1 MKTNNKP
8 KALKNTPNCNNGFFR
23 ALLFGFLT
31 CAVTWLLLTLVF
43 ALILSKQTDSKM
55 LGSIFT
61 PAIVVISLALG
72 GFVSGKIDKSSAVLS
87 AFLLGITVLGISY
100 ALSTLFDISRN
111 PGALLKT
118 VEIAVM
124 FVCPIVGAVIATR
137 KRKSPVR
144 RKRKM

>member
-1 MKTNNKP
+1 MKQNNKS
-8 KALKNTPNCNNGFFR
+8 KALKNSPNCNNGFFR

-31 CAVTWLLLTLVF
+31 CVAAWLLLTLLF
-43 ALILSKQTDSKM
+43 ALIMSKQTDSKM

-72 GFVSGKIDKSSAVLS
+72 GFVSGKIDKSSAILS
-87 AFLLGITVLGISY
+87 AFVLGTMVLGISY

-111 PGALLKT
+111 PGALVKT

-137 KRKSPVR
+137 KNKNPIR